1 MVEVNDVLGT
11 DLNPTNVLLTVPA
24 LFVALAL
31 AFFGFQENNLGLLVA
46 GLTLFLLPVT
56 GLVLTKLNLLNS
68 ETAFYY
74 TALGYVGGT
83 TIFVLPD
90 LFGNLSLSLSTTPSQ
105 SYLAAAL
112 GETSAPVT
120 SIMNNYLAPRGENMA
135 ILGAAVI
142 SLLTAKRVTDNK
154 FIISAAALGPASIAF
169 ALLHG
174 VRSPFFLLLA
184 GSFMAVW
191 IILYIGD
198 DLGINAPTE
207 LGLASFGLTV
217 GLHQGNNIAASGGL
231 IEYYSTILT
240 ASSPIIYLS
249 YMIILIDVI
258 LFGYV
263 AVKTVEIISEEGLKG
278 LRP

>member
-1 MVEVNDVLGT
+1 MALEDITGT

-31 AFFGFQENNLGLLVA
+31 AFFGFQNNNLGLLVA

-74 TALGYVGGT
+74 TTLGYVGGT
-83 TIFVLPD
+83 LVFVLPD
-90 LFGNLSLSLSTTPSQ
+90 LIANTSFSLSATPSQ

-112 GETSAPVT
+112 GETSEPVT
-120 SIMNNYLAPRGENMA
+120 AIMNNYLAPRGENMSILA
-135 ILGAAVI
+135 ASILG
-142 SLLTAKRVTDNK
+142 LLTARQVTDNR
-154 FIISAAALGPASIAF
+154 FLISAAALVPSSLAF

-174 VRSPFFLLLA
+174 VRSPLFLLIA

-198 DLGINAPTE
+198 DLGIDAPTE
-207 LGLASFGLTV
+207 LGLAGFGITV
-217 GLHQGNNIAASGGL
+217 GLHQGNNISASGGL
-231 IEYYSTILT
+231 IDYYSTLLT
-240 ASSPIIYLS
+240 ATEPVIFLS
-249 YMIILIDVI
+249 YLIIVIDSI
-258 LFGYV
+258 LFSYV
-263 AVKTVEIISEEGLKG
+263 VIKTAEILYEEGPKG
-278 LRP
+278 LVP